1 MGWIE
6 TTLFGLLLI
15 RYPSQPIHS
24 KFQDLL
30 LRRYWFRL
38 VVWYFLMNQVLIGV
52 AMFSAPRSKMIEM
65 WGMPHAGLLLM
76 LLSVIISIA
85 NGLQLHQIRGAR
97 WSKTCMINRNSTN
110 WRYWSLWFEIEKSKI
125 RKAVF
130 RVTTIAALHTSW
142 MGTLWYFS
150 TWIFHILSP
159 HMDTANLV
167 KNGPILMAET
177 TATAGRTGRQR
188 FESAW
193 PTWKRTAGMRA
204 RQYPGAVQPGPQDNH
219 RFE

>member
-1 MGWIE
+1 MAHAPCRAPIDAPISDNFDCKW
-6 TTLFGLLLI
+6 
-15 RYPSQPIHS
+15 PSTSPNTWGQVNIPPCSDMFSMFSH
-24 KFQDLL
+24 
-30 LRRYWFRL
+30 FRL
-38 VVWYFLMNQVLIGV
+38 G
-52 AMFSAPRSKMIEM
+52 R
-65 WGMPHAGLLLM
+65 
-76 LLSVIISIA
+76 
-85 NGLQLHQIRGAR
+85 
-97 WSKTCMINRNSTN
+97 SKTCMINRNSTN

-130 RVTTIAALHTSW
+130 PVTTIAALHTSW

-159 HMDTANLV
+159 HMDIPNHV

-177 TATAGRTGRQR
+177 TATSGRTGRQR

-204 RQYPGAVQPGPQDNH
+204 RQYPRAVQPGPQDNH

>member
-24 KFQDLL
+24 KFQGLL

-76 LLSVIISIA
+76 LLSVII
-85 NGLQLHQIRGAR
+85 
-97 WSKTCMINRNSTN
+97 MINRNSTN
-110 WRYWSLWFEIEKSKI
+110 WRYWSLWFEIGKSKI

-130 RVTTIAALHTSW
+130 PVTTIAALHTSW

-159 HMDTANLV
+159 HMDIPNHV

-177 TATAGRTGRQR
+177 TATSGRTGRQR

-204 RQYPGAVQPGPQDNH
+204 RQYPRAVQPGPQDNH